1 MGDMVLAVDL
11 MVKTFRCVD
20 LGLPCQFEMKAEG
33 EMELMKGIE
42 GHVRTIHAMNPNL
55 PEVKEKLKKAIK

>member
-1 MGDMVLAVDL
+1 
-11 MVKTFRCVD
+11 MVKTFRCAD

-55 PEVKEKLKKAIK
+55 PEVREKLKKVIK